1 MFSKYGI
8 QLDVTNVCFK
18 LRIHFQRDVREIVA
32 DPLSVAIHKA
42 SQLGEYVIIED
53 TSLDVEGEKVG
64 VNVKWMMSSL
74 SSFVG
79 KRAHWNVFLAILV
92 GVFFPFH
99 PRCKVVF
106 VCIVDK

>member
-1 MFSKYGI
+1 M
-8 QLDVTNVCFK
+8 
-18 LRIHFQRDVREIVA
+18 
-32 DPLSVAIHKA
+32 AIHKA

-74 SSFVG
+74 PSFVG

-92 GVFFPFH
+92 GALFCTH
-99 PRCKVVF
+99 NRCKAVF
-106 VCIVDK
+106 MCIVDKQVVQS